1 MDSNDVKLAVS
12 HFLDLVANG
21 RDDEQENVK
30 SLVVALDMLAWMQH
44 VGRKPDAAP
53 TDASDEEA
61 TTGAPEWEYDKMRA
75 LVAQQFPSFGYYS
88 TPANPADQNGE
99 AEMLAGDAGADLANI
114 ACELYEIAWLF
125 QHRSESEALRVF
137 FDGYDERWR
146 SLLRTLQWYIER
158 RRGAWGRSTKT
169 P

>member
-1 MDSNDVKLAVS
+1 MDANDVKLAVS

-21 RDDEQENVK
+21 REGERENVK
-30 SLVVALDMLAWMQH
+30 ALVVALDMLAWMQH
-44 VGRKPDAAP
+44 VAG
-53 TDASDEEA
+53 EEA
-61 TTGAPEWEYDKMRA
+61 TSPDPSHEPAAPAAPEREYDKMRG

-125 QHRSESEALRVF
+125 QNQRDAEALRAF
-137 FDGYDERWR
+137 SDGYERRWR

-158 RRGAWGRSTKT
+158 RRRDAWSGEA